1 MFLTPQQLEDLTGY
15 VQPAAQVRW
24 LQKNGVQHFVR
35 GDGKPRVLPS
45 ALEMRELPSAGPNF
59 EALQAR
65 H

>member
-1 MFLTPQQLEDLTGY
+1 MFLTPQQLYDLTSY
-15 VQPAAQVRW
+15 VQPAAQIRW

-45 ALEMRELPSAGPNF
+45 ALLMRELPSAGPNF
-59 EALQAR
+59 EALTAR